1 MTSTITTLRIRPRI
15 ELALVGLGA
24 GLTIGL
30 LTLPAPSPVRG
41 AQSAP
46 AAISSLEAPS
56 SAKLDF
62 SCGLSGDLVGDAN
75 PATVASVLCPPK

>member
-24 GLTIGL
+24 GFTIGL

-46 AAISSLEAPS
+46 AAISLEAPS
-56 SAKLDF
+56 SATPDF